1 MAATPASKPASTEST
16 NADSSSSSKA
26 NFDESRLTDKLE
38 QMKLCDERDSSS
50 SVASVQEGDKK
61 KAEAQKVRDSI
72 T

>member
-50 SVASVQEGDKK
+50 VASVQDGDKK
-61 KAEAQKVRDSI
+61 KAEAQKVRDAI